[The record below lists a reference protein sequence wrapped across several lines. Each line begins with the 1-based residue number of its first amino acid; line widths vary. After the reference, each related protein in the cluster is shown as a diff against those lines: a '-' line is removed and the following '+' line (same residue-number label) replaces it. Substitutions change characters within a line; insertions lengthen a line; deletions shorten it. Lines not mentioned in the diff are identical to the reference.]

1 MKKLTFTII
10 SLLTSIAVVAQ
21 LPTDFRSE
29 QIYLNL
35 EKHVYL
41 PEDTISLEGQVTCIA
56 GERFLPHSN
65 YLYIECFN
73 EKDSVLVRQK
83 VSCKDNGY
91 FSTHLPT
98 DYLWPAGVYYLRAYT
113 LLMRNFSSESF
124 AQQPFL
130 LGKEFP
136 KKEEQVYEAK
146 CVIVPSGGKLVSGH
160 PQTATVWLADEC
172 TFPICSE
179 LLLKDEKGDTIST
192 VRTSQSGMAL
202 LRFIPKPNVRY
213 HLEGNIDGND
223 YRFPLPEITNGIKIQ
238 GNLNGKRLNYQ
249 VLNGDEDISKYI
261 LYTFDRQNGLTRTN
275 IPKANGI
282 LMLGQSAE
290 VMTLFLTDRNNQV
303 LSQYTLAGKQERE
316 DMLQAADKIK
326 INEAIRFEIPSLPEG
341 AKVMTRIVAENDLL
355 ATTAEMALKYMADYT
370 SPLPFPNHLYAS
382 DQATFN
388 NDLHAWL
395 STASFHRF
403 DLKDA
408 IAKDTALYVYQ
419 PEEVM
424 SFSGKIEKKSR
435 RPLKG
440 GQLVAYHT
448 VNDFVYDVPL
458 TSDSARFR
466 MAVDDFMEGE
476 EFFLQAI
483 TAKEKPDFA
492 SYHIDDETFPV
503 LVNNRRFRLPLSRY
517 THAEVTIGNELDL
530 QYTIGKDKVRN
541 YTLPNVTVKARL
553 KTEEPKPTHE
563 FYSVNYADQEEI
575 EEKGYLTLYHILK
588 SMPGIV
594 ITYNPTTGLGSS
606 PVADPKDV
614 LNDSFNSKYSIRSSR
629 GTSTLGGAYIPII
642 VDNTRFTSADYDYLL
657 NMPSFEIEF
666 VQVLK
671 PWQALAYTYGA
682 VDGAILVKTRSYK
695 ERPPLPSKGAMY
707 SPMGLSPLSYPFK
720 EYAPEPW
727 KAEKPGRYRLL
738 VDVITES
745 GVQSYEKSFEVV
757 P

>member
-1 MKKLTFTII
+1 MKTRLLLWALFGILTA
-10 SLLTSIAVVAQ
+10 SAQ

-35 EKHVYL
+35 EKHAYL
-41 PEDTISLEGQVTCIA
+41 PGDTISLEGQVTCIA
-56 GERFLPHSN
+56 SERFLPHSN

-73 EKDSVLVRQK
+73 EKDSVLLRQK
-83 VSCKDNGY
+83 ISCKERGY

-113 LLMRNFSSESF
+113 KLMRNFSSESF

-136 KKEEQVYEAK
+136 KKEERVYEAK
-146 CVIVPSGGKLVSGH
+146 CVIAPSGGKLVSGH
-160 PQTATVWLADEC
+160 PQTATIWLTDDC
-172 TFPICSE
+172 TFPIRSE
-179 LLLKDEKGDTIST
+179 LLLKNEKGDTISM
-192 VRTSQSGMAL
+192 VHTSESGMAL
-202 LRFIPKPNVRY
+202 LRFIPKPDVRY
-213 HLEGNIDGND
+213 HLEGNIDGNN
-223 YRFPLPEITNGIKIQ
+223 YHFPLPEITNDTKIQ

-249 VLNGDEDISKYI
+249 VLNGDDDISKYM
-261 LYTFDRQNGLTRTN
+261 LYTFDRQNGVTRTN
-275 IPKANGI
+275 ILKANGI
-282 LMLGQSAE
+282 LMLEQKPE
-290 VMTLFLTDRNNQV
+290 VLTLFLTDKDNQV
-303 LSQYTLAGKQERE
+303 LSQYTVAGKQERE
-316 DMLQAADKIK
+316 DTLQASDKIT
-326 INEAIRFEIPSLPEG
+326 INESIRFEIPSLPEG

-355 ATTAEMALKYMADYT
+355 STSAEMALKYMADYT
-370 SPLPFPNHLYAS
+370 SPLPFPSHLYAS
-382 DQATFN
+382 DQTTLN
-388 NDLHAWL
+388 NDLQAWL

-408 IAKDTALYVYQ
+408 IAKDTALYTYL

-424 SFSGKIEKKSR
+424 SFSGKVEKKSR

-458 TSDSARFR
+458 ISDSARFR

-492 SYHIDDETFPV
+492 SYHIDDETFPA

-517 THAEVTIGNELDL
+517 TYTEVTIGNDFEL
-530 QYTIGKDKVRN
+530 QYTTGKDKVRN

-563 FYSVNYADQEEI
+563 FYSVNYADREEI

-588 SMPGIV
+588 SMPGLY
-594 ITYNPTTGLGSS
+594 ITYDPTTNYGVDS
-606 PVADPKDV
+606 PKTDGNAK
-614 LNDSFNSKYSIRSSR
+614 NESKYKIVSNRGVSATQSS
-629 GTSTLGGAYIPII
+629 IPII
-642 VDNTRFTSADYDYLL
+642 IDTTRFTSADYEYLL
-657 NMPSFEIEF
+657 NMPAFEIES

-671 PWQALAYTYGA
+671 AWQALAYTYGA
-682 VDGAILVKTRSYK
+682 LDGAILVKTRSYK

-720 EYAPEPW
+720 EYASEPW
-727 KAEKPGRYRLL
+727 KAEKTGRYRLL

-745 GVQSYEKSFEVV
+745 GVQSYEKAFEVV

>member
-1 MKKLTFTII
+1 MKTRLLLWALFGILTA
-10 SLLTSIAVVAQ
+10 SAQ

-35 EKHVYL
+35 EKHAYL
-41 PEDTISLEGQVTCIA
+41 PGDTISLEGQVTCIA
-56 GERFLPHSN
+56 SERFLPHSN

-73 EKDSVLVRQK
+73 EKDSVLLRQK
-83 VSCKDNGY
+83 ISCKERGY

-113 LLMRNFSSESF
+113 KLMRNFSSESF

-136 KKEEQVYEAK
+136 KKEERVYEAK
-146 CVIVPSGGKLVSGH
+146 CVIAPSGGKLVSGH
-160 PQTATVWLADEC
+160 PQTATIWLTDDC
-172 TFPICSE
+172 TFPIRSE
-179 LLLKDEKGDTIST
+179 LLLKNEKGDTISM
-192 VRTSQSGMAL
+192 VHTSESGMAL
-202 LRFIPKPNVRY
+202 LRFIPKPDVRY
-213 HLEGNIDGND
+213 HLEGNIDGNN
-223 YRFPLPEITNGIKIQ
+223 YHFPLPEITNDTKIQ

-249 VLNGDEDISKYI
+249 VLNGDDDISKYM
-261 LYTFDRQNGLTRTN
+261 LYTFDRQNGVTRTN
-275 IPKANGI
+275 ILKANGI
-282 LMLGQSAE
+282 LMLEQKPE
-290 VMTLFLTDRNNQV
+290 VLTLFLTDKDNQV
-303 LSQYTLAGKQERE
+303 LSQYTVAGKQERE
-316 DMLQAADKIK
+316 DTLQASDKIT
-326 INEAIRFEIPSLPEG
+326 INESIRFEIPSLPEG

-355 ATTAEMALKYMADYT
+355 STSAEMALKYMADYT
-370 SPLPFPNHLYAS
+370 SPLPFPSHLYAS
-382 DQATFN
+382 DQTTLN
-388 NDLHAWL
+388 NDLQAWL

-408 IAKDTALYVYQ
+408 IAKDTALYTYL

-424 SFSGKIEKKSR
+424 SFSGKVEKKSR

-458 TSDSARFR
+458 ISDSARFR

-492 SYHIDDETFPV
+492 SYHIDDETFPA

-517 THAEVTIGNELDL
+517 TYTEVTIGNDFEL
-530 QYTIGKDKVRN
+530 QYTTGKDKVRN

-563 FYSVNYADQEEI
+563 FYSVNYADREEI

-588 SMPGIV
+588 SMPGLY
-594 ITYNPTTGLGSS
+594 ITYDPTTNYGVDS
-606 PVADPKDV
+606 PKTDDNAK
-614 LNDSFNSKYSIRSSR
+614 NESKYKIVSNRGVSATQSS
-629 GTSTLGGAYIPII
+629 IPII
-642 VDNTRFTSADYDYLL
+642 IDTTRFTSADYEYLL
-657 NMPSFEIEF
+657 NMPAFEIES

-671 PWQALAYTYGA
+671 AWQALAYTYGA
-682 VDGAILVKTRSYK
+682 LDGAILVKTRSYK

-720 EYAPEPW
+720 EYASEPW
-727 KAEKPGRYRLL
+727 KAEKTGRYRLL

-745 GVQSYEKSFEVV
+745 GVQSYEKAFEVV

>member
-1 MKKLTFTII
+1 
-10 SLLTSIAVVAQ
+10 
-21 LPTDFRSE
+21 
-29 QIYLNL
+29 
-35 EKHVYL
+35 
-41 PEDTISLEGQVTCIA
+41 
-56 GERFLPHSN
+56 
-65 YLYIECFN
+65 
-73 EKDSVLVRQK
+73 
-83 VSCKDNGY
+83 
-91 FSTHLPT
+91 
-98 DYLWPAGVYYLRAYT
+98 
-113 LLMRNFSSESF
+113 MRNFSSESF

-136 KKEEQVYEAK
+136 KKEERVYEAK
-146 CVIVPSGGKLVSGH
+146 CVIAPSGGKLVAEY
-160 PQTATVWLADEC
+160 PQMVTVWLTDDC
-172 TFPICSE
+172 TFPVRSE
-179 LLLKDEKGDTIST
+179 LLLKNEKGDTISMIH
-192 VRTSQSGMAL
+192 TSESGMAM
-202 LRFIPKPNVRY
+202 LRFIPKQNVRY
-213 HLEGNIDGND
+213 HLEGNIDGNN
-223 YRFPLPEITNGIKIQ
+223 YRFPLPETTNDTKIQ

-249 VLNGDEDISKYI
+249 VLNGNEDISKYM

-275 IPKANGI
+275 ILKANGI
-282 LMLGQSAE
+282 LMLEQTPE
-290 VMTLFLTDRNNQV
+290 VLTLFLTDKDNQV
-303 LSQYTLAGKQERE
+303 LSQYTVAGKQERE
-316 DMLQAADKIK
+316 DTLQASDKIK
-326 INEAIRFEIPSLPEG
+326 INESIRFEIPSLPEG

-355 ATTAEMALKYMADYT
+355 STSAEIALKYMADYT
-370 SPLPFPNHLYAS
+370 SPLPFPSHLYAS

-388 NDLHAWL
+388 NDLQAWL
-395 STASFHRF
+395 STASFQRF

-408 IAKDTALYVYQ
+408 IAKDTALYTYL

-492 SYHIDDETFPV
+492 SYHIDDETFPA

-517 THAEVTIGNELDL
+517 TYTEVTIGNDFEL
-530 QYTIGKDKVRN
+530 QYTTGKDKVRN

-563 FYSVNYADQEEI
+563 FYSVNYADREEI

-588 SMPGIV
+588 SMPGLY
-594 ITYNPTTGLGSS
+594 ITYDPTTNYGVDS
-606 PVADPKDV
+606 PKTDGNAK
-614 LNDSFNSKYSIRSSR
+614 NESKYKIVSNRGVSATQSS
-629 GTSTLGGAYIPII
+629 IPII
-642 VDNTRFTSADYDYLL
+642 IDTTRFTSADYEYLL
-657 NMPSFEIEF
+657 NMPAFEIES

-671 PWQALAYTYGA
+671 AWQALAYTYGA
-682 VDGAILVKTRSYK
+682 LDGAILVKTRSYK

-720 EYAPEPW
+720 EYASEPW
-727 KAEKPGRYRLL
+727 KAEKVGRYRLL

-745 GVQSYEKSFEVV
+745 GVQSYEKAFEVV

>member
-1 MKKLTFTII
+1 MKTRLLLWALLGALTA
-10 SLLTSIAVVAQ
+10 SAQ

-35 EKHVYL
+35 EKHAYL
-41 PEDTISLEGQVTCIA
+41 PGDTISLEGQVTCIA
-56 GERFLPHSN
+56 SERFLPHSN

-73 EKDSVLVRQK
+73 EKDSVLLRQK
-83 VSCKDNGY
+83 ISCKERGY

-113 LLMRNFSSESF
+113 QLMRNFSSESF

-136 KKEEQVYEAK
+136 KKEERVYEAK
-146 CVIVPSGGKLVSGH
+146 CVIAPSGGKLVAEY
-160 PQTATVWLADEC
+160 PQMVTVWLTDDC
-172 TFPICSE
+172 TFPVRSE
-179 LLLKDEKGDTIST
+179 LLLKNEKGDTISMIH
-192 VRTSQSGMAL
+192 TSESGMAM
-202 LRFIPKPNVRY
+202 LRFIPKQNVRY
-213 HLEGNIDGND
+213 HLEGNIDGNN
-223 YRFPLPEITNGIKIQ
+223 YRFPLPETTNDTKIQ

-249 VLNGDEDISKYI
+249 VLNGDDDISKYM

-275 IPKANGI
+275 ILKANGI
-282 LMLGQSAE
+282 LMLEQKPE
-290 VMTLFLTDRNNQV
+290 VLTLFLTDKDNQV
-303 LSQYTLAGKQERE
+303 LSQYTVAGKQERE
-316 DMLQAADKIK
+316 DTLQASDKIK
-326 INEAIRFEIPSLPEG
+326 INESIRFEIPSLPEG

-355 ATTAEMALKYMADYT
+355 STSAEIALKYMADYT
-370 SPLPFPNHLYAS
+370 SPLPFPSHLYAS

-388 NDLHAWL
+388 NDLQAWL
-395 STASFHRF
+395 STASFQRF
-403 DLKDA
+403 DLRDA
-408 IAKDTALYVYQ
+408 IAKDTALYTYL

-492 SYHIDDETFPV
+492 SYHIDDENFPA

-517 THAEVTIGNELDL
+517 TYTEVTIGNDFEL
-530 QYTIGKDKVRN
+530 QYTTGKDKVRN

-563 FYSVNYADQEEI
+563 FYSVNYADREEI

-588 SMPGIV
+588 SMPGLY
-594 ITYNPTTGLGSS
+594 ITYDPTTNYGVDS
-606 PVADPKDV
+606 PKTDGNAK
-614 LNDSFNSKYSIRSSR
+614 NESKYKIVSNRGVSATQSS
-629 GTSTLGGAYIPII
+629 IPII
-642 VDNTRFTSADYDYLL
+642 IDNTRFTGADYEYLL
-657 NMPSFEIEF
+657 NMPAFEIES

-671 PWQALAYTYGA
+671 AWQALAYTFGA
-682 VDGAILVKTRSYK
+682 LDGAILVKTRSYK

-727 KAEKPGRYRLL
+727 KAEKTGRYRLL

-745 GVQSYEKSFEVV
+745 GVQSYEKAFEVV

>member
-1 MKKLTFTII
+1 MKTRLLLWALFGILTA
-10 SLLTSIAVVAQ
+10 SAQ

-35 EKHVYL
+35 EKHAYL
-41 PEDTISLEGQVTCIA
+41 PGDTISLEGQVTCIA
-56 GERFLPHSN
+56 SERFLPHSN

-73 EKDSVLVRQK
+73 EKDSVLLRQK
-83 VSCKDNGY
+83 ISCKERGY

-113 LLMRNFSSESF
+113 KLMRNFSSESF

-136 KKEEQVYEAK
+136 KKEERVYEAK
-146 CVIVPSGGKLVSGH
+146 CVIAPSGGKLVSGH
-160 PQTATVWLADEC
+160 PQTATIWLTDDC
-172 TFPICSE
+172 TFPIRSE
-179 LLLKDEKGDTIST
+179 LLLKNEKGDTISM
-192 VRTSQSGMAL
+192 VQTSESGIAL
-202 LRFIPKPNVRY
+202 LRFIPKPDVRY
-213 HLEGNIDGND
+213 HLEGNIDGNN
-223 YRFPLPEITNGIKIQ
+223 YHFPLPEITNDTKIQ

-249 VLNGDEDISKYI
+249 VLNGDDDISKYM

-275 IPKANGI
+275 ILKANGI
-282 LMLGQSAE
+282 LMLEQKPE
-290 VMTLFLTDRNNQV
+290 VLTLFLTDKDNQV
-303 LSQYTLAGKQERE
+303 LSQYTVAGKQKRE
-316 DMLQAADKIK
+316 NTLQTSDKIT
-326 INEAIRFEIPSLPEG
+326 INESIRFEIPSLPEG

-355 ATTAEMALKYMADYT
+355 STSAEMALKYMADYT
-370 SPLPFPNHLYAS
+370 SPLPFPSHLYAS
-382 DQATFN
+382 NQTTLN
-388 NDLHAWL
+388 NDLQAWL

-408 IAKDTALYVYQ
+408 IAKDTALYTYL

-424 SFSGKIEKKSR
+424 SFSGKVEKKSR

-458 TSDSARFR
+458 ISDSARFR

-492 SYHIDDETFPV
+492 SYHIDDETFPA

-517 THAEVTIGNELDL
+517 TYTEVTIGNDFEL
-530 QYTIGKDKVRN
+530 QYTTGKDKVRN

-553 KTEEPKPTHE
+553 KTEAPKPTHE
-563 FYSVNYADQEEI
+563 FYSVNYADREEI

-588 SMPGIV
+588 SMPGLY
-594 ITYNPTTGLGSS
+594 ITYDPTTNYGVDS
-606 PVADPKDV
+606 PKTDGNAK
-614 LNDSFNSKYSIRSSR
+614 NESKYKIVSNRGISATQSS
-629 GTSTLGGAYIPII
+629 IPII
-642 VDNTRFTSADYDYLL
+642 IDTTRFTSADYEYLL
-657 NMPSFEIEF
+657 NMPAFEIES

-671 PWQALAYTYGA
+671 AWQALAYTYGA
-682 VDGAILVKTRSYK
+682 LDGAILVKTRSYK

-720 EYAPEPW
+720 EYASEPW
-727 KAEKPGRYRLL
+727 KAEKTGRYRLL

-745 GVQSYEKSFEVV
+745 GVQSYEKAFEVV